1 MPCTSLQQPI
11 TPVSD
16 IDSIHH
22 GIGAHSI
29 IVRLGMHSLPLCIRM
44 LLRGGRRQRAP
55 IAILCACP
63 TDRRLPGACQQRAFK
78 VIQQQWGAIAVDEE
92 VAVQPACDRQP
103 RLVGLHGHGNEFP
116 AGRLDRS
123 TPHTHGTP

>member
-11 TPVSD
+11 TPVGD

-55 IAILCACP
+55 IHYVSLAG
-63 TDRRLPGACQQRAFK
+63 RHLPGACQQRAFK

-103 RLVGLHGHGNEFP
+103 RLVGLHGDGNEFP

>member
-1 MPCTSLQQPI
+1 
-11 TPVSD
+11 
-16 IDSIHH
+16 
-22 GIGAHSI
+22 
-29 IVRLGMHSLPLCIRM
+29 MHSLPLCIRM

-103 RLVGLHGHGNEFP
+103 RLVGLHGDGNEFP
-116 AGRLDRS
+116 TGRLDRS

>member
-1 MPCTSLQQPI
+1 MPCANLQQLI
-11 TPVSD
+11 TPVGNV
-16 IDSIHH
+16 DSIHH

-103 RLVGLHGHGNEFP
+103 RLVGLHGDGNEFP